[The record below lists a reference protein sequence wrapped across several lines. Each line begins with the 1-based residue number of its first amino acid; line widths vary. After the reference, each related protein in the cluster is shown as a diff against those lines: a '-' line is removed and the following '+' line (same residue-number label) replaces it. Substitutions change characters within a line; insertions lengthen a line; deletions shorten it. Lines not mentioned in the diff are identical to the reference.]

1 MDWKKIWDS
10 PGQERFKEIISSAIN
25 NTQGIFLVFDITNEQ
40 SFKDLQNW
48 VSKVNTLKDINSFPF
63 ILIANKIDLEEERK
77 ISSEQCQ
84 EFSENNKP
92 PWFET
97 SAKTGKGVQEA
108 FDCLINKVLSINDKN
123 GGSNNFVIQ

>member
-1 MDWKKIWDS
+1 MEKRRRVDWKKIWDS

-77 ISSEQCQ
+77 ITSEQCQ
-84 EFSENNKP
+84 EFSENNKL

-97 SAKTGKGVQEA
+97 SAKTGKGV
-108 FDCLINKVLSINDKN
+108 
-123 GGSNNFVIQ
+123 